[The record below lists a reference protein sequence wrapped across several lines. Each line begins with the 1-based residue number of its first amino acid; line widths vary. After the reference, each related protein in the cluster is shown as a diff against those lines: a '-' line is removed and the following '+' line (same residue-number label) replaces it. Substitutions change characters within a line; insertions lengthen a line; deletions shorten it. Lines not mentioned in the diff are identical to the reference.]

1 MRDEWLDGIL
11 DEALRG
17 EPVVEP
23 EGVRGVQGEL
33 AVGGHVP
40 ESRSEFKIGSQIPL
54 LMVLLAGYTL
64 RFQAVRGIRSKRMCE
79 VSARAE
85 YRGDGVWVAEVRG
98 V

>member
-23 EGVRGVQGEL
+23 EGVQGEL